1 MRAAFHGSVFYHLP
15 AQQLLPMGA
24 LSPRRRR
31 CSVALQRDFRV
42 LAAAF
47 FDGVILWHRS
57 TIRFASRRIF
67 LPTFSGATEK
77 VGRRRHSC
85 GVTANSAPPVP
96 TGMSGRLYPQ
106 GVCRITALRYGR
118 RPDRPA
124 GRSRPRPR
132 HPRRWPAGR
141 ISSADPEAP
150 KPARRSMRPSRAAGW
165 PPE

>member
-1 MRAAFHGSVFYHLP
+1 MACHFHGGVFCRLLARQLP
-15 AQQLLPMGA
+15 PMGA
-24 LSPRRRR
+24 LSPSRRR
-31 CSVALQRDFRV
+31 CSVALQKDSRV

-47 FDGVILWHRS
+47 FDGVILWHRG
-57 TIRFASRRIF
+57 TIRFASKRLF

-77 VGRRRHSC
+77 VGRRRHRC
-85 GVTANSAPPVP
+85 GVGANSAPPVP

-106 GVCRITALRYGR
+106 GVYRITALRYGR

-124 GRSRPRPR
+124 ERSRPRPR
-132 HPRRWPAGR
+132 RPRRWPAGR